1 MNSENEADEQ
11 SIEEQLEKLTYR
23 VQDLEAKRE
32 QVFEPKLER
41 QAETI
46 SELEQ
51 RVAELEAENK
61 SMRAELDSLGELG
74 ADKDSTPKKRVLD
87 LRQLLM
93 NKAKADY
100 ESGGDGLVS
109 WKYNQVIDA
118 LESNGHGKVYAAQA
132 YDAMEEAGEA
142 EGFGFGKN
150 DSDEKVV
157 RVNWTALPAYT
168 SVNEINNGK
177 GVPSTDEPTL
187 SD

>member
-1 MNSENEADEQ
+1 MSTDLDSGSIDEQ
-11 SIEEQLEKLTYR
+11 VEELLYR

-32 QVFEPKLER
+32 QVFEPKLDR

-46 SELEQ
+46 AALEG
-51 RVAELEAENK
+51 RVDELEAENK

-87 LRQLLM
+87 LRQLLI

-100 ESGGDGLVS
+100 ESGGDGMVA
-109 WKYNQVIDA
+109 WTYDQVTDA
-118 LESNGHGKVYAAQA
+118 LESNGHGKVYPAQA
-132 YDAMEEAGEA
+132 YDSMETAGDA

-157 RVNWTALPAYT
+157 RVSWTALPAYS
-168 SVNEINNGK
+168 SVNDINNVEGES
-177 GVPSTDEPTL
+177 GTDQRAI